1 LEGQEGDCIGFL
13 AQLLIKDR
21 NKRYLFYIV
30 LDIIAIIVFL
40 ILMLMW
46 HHYWTEGFNACR
58 AIVCSNATAE
68 EAIMKRQSLCN
79 STVG

>member
-1 LEGQEGDCIGFL
+1 L

-30 LDIIAIIVFL
+30 LDIITIIAFL
-40 ILMLMW
+40 ILMLLW
-46 HHYWTEGFNACR
+46 RHYWTEGFNACR

-68 EAIMKRQSLCN
+68 EAIKRQSLCN
-79 STVG
+79 STVGWGLG